1 MDCGMSERPPKQS
14 TPEERLEAP
23 LKWCPKDP
31 SKESLEQLKAVLEV
45 AVSNEMISSTD
56 ANRMLRILEVN
67 PAAQL
72 ARLGQRLTII
82 EKTAQDLSGLEQ
94 RIQFAAKSSRKELE
108 RLDTLITGF
117 FQETNNSDE

>member
-1 MDCGMSERPPKQS
+1 M
-14 TPEERLEAP
+14 
-23 LKWCPKDP
+23 KWCPKDP